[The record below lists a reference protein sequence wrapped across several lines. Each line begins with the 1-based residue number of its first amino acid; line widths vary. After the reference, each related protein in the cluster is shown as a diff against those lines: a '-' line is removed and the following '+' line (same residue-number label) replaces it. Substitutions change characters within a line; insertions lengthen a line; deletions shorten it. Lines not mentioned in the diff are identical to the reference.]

1 MMKKKDNLFKDGNF
15 NDLPFSFNQEVAEVF
30 EDMIDRSVPG
40 YESSL
45 RLIKNLSDYYFQPDT
60 NCYDLGCSLGASS
73 LSILKGIGKRKG
85 QVIAVDNSHAMIS
98 ESKIRFSNFIKSG
111 KIKFLEE
118 DINNIKINTASIV
131 VINFVL
137 QFLEVEKR
145 ETLLKRIFQG
155 MKKGGILIISEKIH
169 FDNTLK
175 NQTIY
180 RIYDR
185 FKLKNG
191 YSKMEIS
198 AKRDSLEGVLI
209 TDLEALHLQRLRKI
223 GFKGVKKVM
232 SNLNFITLIAER

>member
-45 RLIKNLSDYYFQPDT
+45 RLIKNLSDYYFQTDT

-169 FDNTLK
+169 FDNTLR

-198 AKRDSLEGVLI
+198 AKRDSLEGVLV